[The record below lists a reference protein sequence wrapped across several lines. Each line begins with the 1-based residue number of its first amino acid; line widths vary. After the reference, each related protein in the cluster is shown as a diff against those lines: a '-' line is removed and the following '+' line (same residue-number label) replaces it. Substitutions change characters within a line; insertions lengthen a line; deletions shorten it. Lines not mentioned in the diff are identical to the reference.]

1 MPYEIIPHTA
11 DVRLRASGKTSEE
24 LFSEALKGMM
34 TIAKPA
40 VKNSTESTR
49 RHIGIAS
56 FDQTA
61 LLIDF
66 LNEALSLSQIHKE
79 AYMVVRFSS
88 FSETELEG
96 ELEGKPAVFGEDIKA
111 VTYHGAEIIKSNS
124 GDYEVTILFD
134 I

>member
-1 MPYEIIPHTA
+1 MPYEIVPHIA
-11 DVRLRASGKTSEE
+11 DVRLKASGKTPEE

-34 TIAKPA
+34 SIAKPA
-40 VKNSTESTR
+40 VKNSAEPAR
-49 RHIGIAS
+49 RHINIAS
-56 FDQTA
+56 PDQTA

-79 AYMVVRFSS
+79 AYTVVRFPR
-88 FSETELEG
+88 FSETNLEA

-111 VTYHGAEIIKSNS
+111 VTYHGAEIIKTDK
-124 GDYEVTILFD
+124 GDYEVMILFD

>member
-1 MPYEIIPHTA
+1 MPYEILPHTA
-11 DVRLRASGKTSEE
+11 DVRLKASGKTPEE

-40 VKNSTESTR
+40 IKNSAESAR
-49 RHIGIAS
+49 RHIS
-56 FDQTA
+56 VVSSDQTA

-66 LNEALSLSQIHKE
+66 LNEALSLSQINKE
-79 AYMVVRFSS
+79 AYTSARFSR

-96 ELEGKPAVFGEDIKA
+96 ELEGKSAVFGEDIKA
-111 VTYHGAEIIKSNS
+111 ATYHGAEIIKT
-124 GDYEVTILFD
+124 GRGGYEVTILFD